1 MSVSYVNPGQV
12 MAPAG
17 QYSHVAVAE
26 PGRLAFIAGQVAL
39 DADGE
44 LVGVGDP
51 GAQFR
56 QIFSN
61 LAAILDSL
69 GATPTDVAD
78 LKTYLVGEESL
89 ASFRDARQA
98 VFAQYYPDGAYPPNT
113 LLIVSGLVHPD
124 LKVEVS
130 ATARV
135 P

>member
-1 MSVSYVNPGQV
+1 MSVRYVNPSQV

-17 QYSHVAVAE
+17 QYSHVALAE

-44 LVGVGDP
+44 LVGVGDS

-61 LAAILDSL
+61 LAAILDSF
-69 GATPTDVAD
+69 GATPTDVVD
-78 LKTYLVGEESL
+78 LKTYLVGEKSL
-89 ASFRDARQA
+89 PSFRDARQA
-98 VFAQYYPDGAYPPNT
+98 VFAQHYPDGAYPPNT

>member
-1 MSVSYVNPGQV
+1 MSVSYVNPEQV

-17 QYSHVAVAE
+17 QYSHVALVE

-44 LVGVGDP
+44 LVGVDDP

-56 QIFSN
+56 QIFTN
-61 LAAILDSL
+61 LAAILVSL
-69 GATPTDVAD
+69 GATPTDVVD

-89 ASFRDARQA
+89 PSFRDARRA
-98 VFAQYYPDGAYPPNT
+98 VFGEHYPEGSYPPNT